1 VIEGREVSSEIKK
14 RLKQLLSRYPDVV
27 DLTSSIAWDQMV
39 MLDVKVLELPR
50 QRLRELGVHWQSS
63 PNGGIHAGAAWQLG
77 SAGARLAQEGPVLGS
92 GALFGMS
99 DLLTARLQAMTQAG
113 QAVLLAQPQLLARS
127 GSPASFQAGG
137 EVPYAF
143 VDKDGKRTTLF
154 KKYGVMLNV
163 TPHIDQ
169 HGSIRA
175 KVDVEV
181 SSVDPSIT
189 TEAGPAM
196 RVRKASTE
204 FNIKSGQTLVLGG
217 FISHEQVQD
226 QRGFAG
232 VHKNSKRQVEL
243 AIFVTPVIVTPDHP
257 DMMARVTRAQTVEHW
272 QLGPTHQMNVPIQG
286 EPDDRSHRWHPV
298 IRLYRS
304 GGQPQCPHAA
314 THMPSIQSPMGSLI
328 DMLAV
333 EIQYED
339 GRQQSLEVPVP
350 AIIGKDADCE
360 IRLAHWR
367 VAKEQAKVSRLGEF
381 LQIEDFGSL
390 TGMRINGLRCAH
402 HFPLLAT
409 DDITIGPC
417 RLRMRWVQPVTES
430 SVCETRHPDAAPIE
444 DGVEL
449 DAQVRSSLHAELVAM
464 LDVRKLDLNNLP
476 TEVLKAKAREMLAE
490 LLERDSRGLE
500 CGRAGAGY

>member
-1 VIEGREVSSEIKK
+1 
-14 RLKQLLSRYPDVV
+14 
-27 DLTSSIAWDQMV
+27 
-39 MLDVKVLELPR
+39 
-50 QRLRELGVHWQSS
+50 
-63 PNGGIHAGAAWQLG
+63 
-77 SAGARLAQEGPVLGS
+77 
-92 GALFGMS
+92 
-99 DLLTARLQAMTQAG
+99 
-113 QAVLLAQPQLLARS
+113 
-127 GSPASFQAGG
+127 
-137 EVPYAF
+137 
-143 VDKDGKRTTLF
+143 
-154 KKYGVMLNV
+154 
-163 TPHIDQ
+163 
-169 HGSIRA
+169 
-175 KVDVEV
+175 
-181 SSVDPSIT
+181 
-189 TEAGPAM
+189 
-196 RVRKASTE
+196 
-204 FNIKSGQTLVLGG
+204 
-217 FISHEQVQD
+217 
-226 QRGFAG
+226 
-232 VHKNSKRQVEL
+232 
-243 AIFVTPVIVTPDHP
+243 
-257 DMMARVTRAQTVEHW
+257 
-272 QLGPTHQMNVPIQG
+272 
-286 EPDDRSHRWHPV
+286 
-298 IRLYRS
+298 
-304 GGQPQCPHAA
+304 
-314 THMPSIQSPMGSLI
+314 
-328 DMLAV
+328 MLAV

>member
-1 VIEGREVSSEIKK
+1 MRVSRWHVDRWLQRCFQCLALVALAGLSQDTVAGEQTLSLEAGSAHVVRLSGIKQVAVGNSQLIQANAVSADEVILFAKQAGTTTVDIWTNKKDHHAYQVTITSAGLKQRLAQVQAVLAELRGVSARLAGQHIVIEGREVSSEIKK

-298 IRLYRS
+298 HPALS
-304 GGQPQCPHAA
+304 QWGAA
-314 THMPSIQSPMGSLI
+314 TVPPRSNSHAFDPIT
-328 DMLAV
+328 
-333 EIQYED
+333 D
-339 GRQQSLEVPVP
+339 G
-350 AIIGKDADCE
+350 
-360 IRLAHWR
+360 
-367 VAKEQAKVSRLGEF
+367 
-381 LQIEDFGSL
+381 
-390 TGMRINGLRCAH
+390 
-402 HFPLLAT
+402 
-409 DDITIGPC
+409 
-417 RLRMRWVQPVTES
+417 ES
-430 SVCETRHPDAAPIE
+430 H
-444 DGVEL
+444 
-449 DAQVRSSLHAELVAM
+449 
-464 LDVRKLDLNNLP
+464 
-476 TEVLKAKAREMLAE
+476 
-490 LLERDSRGLE
+490 
-500 CGRAGAGY
+500 